1 MDYNIKLII
10 TFITSLILS
19 FLFIKIYLRK
29 KRIVNNKLRE
39 ELIHNKNK
47 ASTPVGGFLFIAST
61 FTSLLIIDYK
71 IFFDKRVF
79 PLIFL
84 ALIYFILGF
93 IDDYKKRKSYK
104 GLSAMIRMLV
114 EVISAF
120 IFLNFID
127 INEYIFHLPNNSF
140 IYIGSILILL
150 IPLIIFATTN
160 AINLTDGMDG
170 LLSFLF
176 TIAYLPFLLMALLK
190 KEQNLALFMISL
202 YGSLLAFLCFNIHPA
217 SIFMG
222 DQGSLFLGA
231 VFSSSAFI
239 LNLEYLLPISGLLF
253 VFETLSVIIQ
263 VSYFHLFKKRVFL
276 MSPIHHHYEM
286 KGVKE
291 WKVVYGFIL
300 IQLIMLIISLMLIL

>member
-10 TFITSLILS
+10 TFFLSLILS

-61 FTSLLIIDYK
+61 FISLLIIDYK
-71 IFFDKRVF
+71 IFFDERVF

-120 IFLNFID
+120 IFLKFID
-127 INEYIFHLPNNSF
+127 INEYINNQNKQYIEIEVYPELNGIERVF
-140 IYIGSILILL
+140 IELSNYKREAEYDKERNCSIMKIYYE
-150 IPLIIFATTN
+150 PGDEGDLIIK
-160 AINLTDGMDG
+160 M
-170 LLSFLF
+170 LSF
-176 TIAYLPFLLMALLK
+176 
-190 KEQNLALFMISL
+190 
-202 YGSLLAFLCFNIHPA
+202 
-217 SIFMG
+217 
-222 DQGSLFLGA
+222 
-231 VFSSSAFI
+231 
-239 LNLEYLLPISGLLF
+239 
-253 VFETLSVIIQ
+253 
-263 VSYFHLFKKRVFL
+263 
-276 MSPIHHHYEM
+276 
-286 KGVKE
+286 
-291 WKVVYGFIL
+291 
-300 IQLIMLIISLMLIL
+300 